1 MFAQLAQKITLSGK
15 WPHRFLSLL
24 AGLLLTLTLPPYD
37 ALPVGFIAFPI
48 LVWLLDRPLTHERKG
63 WFRRALPTIETGWW
77 FGFGYFVGG
86 LWWIGAALLVD
97 AEQFAWALPLA
108 VLGLPAFLAFFYG
121 FATYLARLF
130 WSDGMG
136 RLFALAFGFGVAE
149 YLRSFILT
157 GFPWNALGYT
167 LMPTPLLMQSASL
180 VGLTGMNVFAVLI
193 FALPALLVNKRNS
206 MNAAVWALI
215 LIGAHVGYGA
225 WQLKKP
231 MAVADNNPHIRIV
244 QPSIAQDLKWD
255 NAERR
260 SIFERH
266 LSLTAQEPQNG
277 SPRPDI
283 IIWPETSVP
292 YILTQTPDALARIA
306 EVLQEGQIL
315 MVGAVRE
322 EETAQGLNYYNSVT
336 VINDQGFIINS
347 FDKVHLVPFGEYL
360 PLEGVLRSLGL
371 QEVVEMPGG
380 FQAGKSRHSLK
391 IGEKLAILPLICYEA
406 IFPEELNYDGD
417 RAGAIVN
424 VTNDAWY
431 GNTPGPY
438 QHMRQAQ
445 LRAVEQ
451 GMPLLRA
458 ANNGISAVTDSH
470 GRIISSLNLNEVG
483 VVDAVLPSA
492 SKADSS
498 NVINS
503 RKTWGFAIL
512 LLCGLLAIV
521 YKRKSSRD

>member
-15 WPHRFLSLL
+15 WPHRFLSLF
-24 AGLLLTLTLPPYD
+24 AGLLLTLALPPYD
-37 ALPVGFIAFPI
+37 FLPVGFIAFPT
-48 LVWLLDRPLTHERKG
+48 LVWLLDRPVKHAGKKMLRD
-63 WFRRALPTIETGWW
+63 ALPAFATGWW

-108 VLGLPAFLAFFYG
+108 VVGLPAFLALFYG
-121 FATYLARLF
+121 FAAYLARLF
-130 WSDGMG
+130 WSHGVG
-136 RLFALAFGFGVAE
+136 RIFALAFGFGVAE

-157 GFPWNALGYT
+157 GFPWNSIGYT
-167 LMPTPLLMQSASL
+167 AMPTPLLMQSAKI
-180 VGLTGMNVFAVLI
+180 VGLTGMNALAVMVFAM
-193 FALPALLVNKRNS
+193 PALLVGKRHRLGG
-206 MNAAVWALI
+206 MVFGL
-215 LIGAHVGYGA
+215 LLVVAHLGYGA
-225 WQLKKP
+225 WQLHQP
-231 MAVADNNPHIRIV
+231 VEVAATNPHIRIV

-266 LSLTAQEPQNG
+266 LSLTAQAPQDG
-277 SPRPDI
+277 ALRPDI

-306 EVLQEGQIL
+306 DVLQDGQLL

-322 EETAQGLNYYNSVT
+322 EETPQGLNYYNSIT
-336 VINDQGFIINS
+336 VINDQGFIISS

-360 PLEGVLRSLGL
+360 PLEGVLRALGL

-380 FQAGKSRHSLK
+380 FKAGKSRHSLK

-406 IFPEELNYDGD
+406 IFGNELDYQGE

-438 QHMRQAQ
+438 QHFRQAQ

-458 ANNGISAVTDSH
+458 ANNGISAVTDSY
-470 GRIISSLNLNEVG
+470 GRIIASLNLNEVG
-483 VVDAVLPSA
+483 VVDAVLPPLRLDVDD
-492 SKADSS
+492 KGW
-498 NVINS
+498 VS
-503 RKTWGFAIL
+503 RQTWAMILL

-521 YKRKSSRD
+521 YKRKSQRD

>member
-24 AGLLLTLTLPPYD
+24 AGLLLTLALPPYD
-37 ALPVGFIAFPI
+37 FLPVGFIAFPM
-48 LVWLLDRPLTHERKG
+48 LVWLLDRPVTQTRKG
-63 WFRRALPTIETGWW
+63 CLRRHLPAFATGWW

-108 VLGLPAFLAFFYG
+108 VLGLPAFLAVFYG
-121 FATYLARLF
+121 CATVLAKLC
-130 WSDGMG
+130 WSPGLG
-136 RLFALAFGFGVAE
+136 RILALSLAFGLVE
-149 YLRSFILT
+149 YVRSFILT
-157 GFPWNALGYT
+157 GFPWNAVGYT
-167 LMPTPLLMQSASL
+167 AMPTPLFMQSAKL
-180 VGLTGMNVFAVLI
+180 IGLSGMNVLAVMVFAM
-193 FALPALLVNKRNS
+193 PALLAAKRHRLGG
-206 MNAAVWALI
+206 MAVGVALVACH
-215 LIGAHVGYGA
+215 LSYGA
-225 WQLKKP
+225 WQLQQP
-231 MAVADNNPHIRIV
+231 VEVAANSPHIRIV

-260 SIFERH
+260 NIFERH
-266 LSLTAQEPQNG
+266 LSLTAQAPENG
-277 SPRPDI
+277 APRPDI

-292 YILTQTPDALARIA
+292 YILSQTPDALARIA
-306 EVLQEGQIL
+306 EVLQDGQLL

-322 EETAQGLNYYNSVT
+322 EETPQGLNYYNSIT
-336 VINDQGFIINS
+336 VINDQGFIVSS

-360 PLEGVLRSLGL
+360 PLEGVLRVLGL

-380 FQAGKSRHSLK
+380 FKAGKSRHSLK

-406 IFPEELNYDGD
+406 IFAAELGYEGE
-417 RAGAIVN
+417 RASAIVN

-438 QHMRQAQ
+438 QHFRQAQ

-458 ANNGISAVTDSH
+458 ANNGISAITDSY
-470 GRIISSLNLNEVG
+470 GRIIASLNLNEVG
-483 VVDAVLPSA
+483 VVDAVLPPP
-492 SKADSS
+492 KD
-498 NVINS
+498 
-503 RKTWGFAIL
+503 
-512 LLCGLLAIV
+512 
-521 YKRKSSRD
+521 